1 MNGYS
6 NIPNPDPYEP
16 QFKFY
21 DVNKPFKAESGSME
35 PISTTAAIAYG
46 LNSLSNWLTG
56 RAERKQRENELEE
69 QRKRWLEELR
79 RQRTVARRARPIF
92 EELKG
97 MSWGDFG
104 SKE

>member
-1 MNGYS
+1 MWGQ
-6 NIPNPDPYEP
+6 I
-16 QFKFY
+16 
-21 DVNKPFKAESGSME
+21 G
-35 PISTTAAIAYG
+35 AAALG
-46 LNSLSNWLTG
+46 GLSNYFTA